1 MKKLKKFKN
10 SKIQNQNYTTK
21 TTQQTVLLTS
31 FTNILLSITTTSGEH
46 WEKALEYW
54 STLPSD
60 LNAAYDTEIK
70 FSTDEVAP
78 QVTWGTSPEDVL
90 PINGVV
96 PSPSEYMES
105 DPNRAASI
113 ARSLEYMGLSAG
125 QRLEET
131 SINKVFIGTY
141 KKNVKK

>member
-1 MKKLKKFKN
+1 MKKFKI
-10 SKIQNQNYTTK
+10 KTTQPKLHNQNYTTNSIAHFFYK
-21 TTQQTVLLTS
+21 HS
-31 FTNILLSITTTSGEH
+31 LSITTTSGEH

-131 SINKVFIGTY
+131 SINKVFIGT
-141 KKNVKK
+141 

>member
-1 MKKLKKFKN
+1 MKKLKKFK
-10 SKIQNQNYTTK
+10 IK
-21 TTQQTVLLTS
+21 TTQPKLHNKQYCSLLLQTFS
-31 FTNILLSITTTSGEH
+31 FYYNPQCSGEH

-131 SINKVFIGTY
+131 SINKVFIGT
-141 KKNVKK
+141 

>member
-1 MKKLKKFKN
+1 MKKSKNEKMKKFK
-10 SKIQNQNYTTK
+10 IK
-21 TTQQTVLLTS
+21 TTQPKLHNKQYCSLLLQT
-31 FTNILLSITTTSGEH
+31 ILFSITTTSGEH

-141 KKNVKK
+141 KKT